1 MVWDFKGEED
11 NVHGDGKPDTLVNKY
26 LLALQR
32 Q

>member
-1 MVWDFKGEED
+1 MVWDFKEEGD
-11 NVHGDGKPDTLVNKY
+11 VHGDGETKCFGEQR

>member
-11 NVHGDGKPDTLVNKY
+11 NVHGDGKPNSLVNKD